1 MFKDATDSNTKSLYF
16 LSCLNPITMPRP
28 VLRVICLG
36 SFLLIAGLAGLDLPP
51 VFAAAPIVNSSL
63 GTAGRESNLGE

>member
-1 MFKDATDSNTKSLYF
+1 MFKDATDTNTKSLYF

-28 VLRVICLG
+28 VFRVICLG

>member
-1 MFKDATDSNTKSLYF
+1 MSRRLAGWL
-16 LSCLNPITMPRP
+16 
-28 VLRVICLG
+28 ICLG
-36 SFLLIAGLAGLDLPP
+36 SFLLIVGLAGLDLPP